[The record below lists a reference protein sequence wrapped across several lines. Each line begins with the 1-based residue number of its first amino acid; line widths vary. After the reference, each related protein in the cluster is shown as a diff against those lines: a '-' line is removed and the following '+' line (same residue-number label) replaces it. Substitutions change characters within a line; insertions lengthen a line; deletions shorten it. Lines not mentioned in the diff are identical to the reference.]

1 LEEGILYIV
10 ATPIGNLMDITMRAL
25 EVLKEVD
32 YIVAEDT
39 RHTVRLLNHYDIKNR
54 LTSYHDY
61 NKVQKSKW
69 IIDKLQKGDNI
80 ALVSDAGTP
89 GISDPAFYIVRE
101 AIKNGYKVTSVPGPT
116 AFVSALVISGL
127 PTDRFVFEGFLPRR
141 KGRKKRLDQLREE
154 NRTIIL
160 YESPHRL
167 KKTLAELYSYLGDR
181 EIAIA
186 RELTKKFEEVTRG
199 ALSKFLSSDME
210 FKIKG
215 EFVIIVQGKE
225 GKI

>member
-1 LEEGILYIV
+1 MEEGILYIV

-101 AIKNGYKVTSVPGPT
+101 AIKNGYKVTSIPGPT

-199 ALSKFLSSDME
+199 ALSKFL
-210 FKIKG
+210 
-215 EFVIIVQGKE
+215 
-225 GKI
+225 